1 VLKGRRIAIVDDDN
15 WARLGIGELIQS
27 LGYMV
32 STFDSAKSFLESD
45 CVADTA
51 CVITDL
57 QMPGMNGLE
66 LQRELKTRG
75 CRTPVIFVTA
85 FPTEAHRASALNSG
99 AVGFFMKPF
108 DDQSL
113 IECLTRAIS
122 KGEAN

>member
-85 FPTEAHRASALNSG
+85 FPNEAHRAAALNSG
-99 AVGFFMKPF
+99 AVGFLTKPF
-108 DDQSL
+108 DDWSL
-113 IECLTRAIS
+113 AECLTRAI
-122 KGEAN
+122 K